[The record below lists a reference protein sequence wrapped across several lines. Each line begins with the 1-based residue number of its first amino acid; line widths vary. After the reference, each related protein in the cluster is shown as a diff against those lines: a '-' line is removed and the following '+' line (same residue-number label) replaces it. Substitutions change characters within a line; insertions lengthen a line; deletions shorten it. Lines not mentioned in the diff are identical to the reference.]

1 MTKQPNIR
9 SLSAQLEGG
18 ETTAEEVAIER
29 LAIAKKSS
37 GVFTSINQNLVAEA
51 KQVDADRAAGNH
63 PSPVA
68 GVPITLKDLFGVKGE
83 ATLAASKSLEGIAP
97 IEKED
102 ADVVAPLRQA
112 GMLIAAR
119 ANMSEFAFSG
129 MGRNPHFPSLISVW
143 DQQTGRLPGG
153 SSSGSAVSVAMGVVP
168 GTLGSD
174 TAGSCRIPA
183 AFNGIVGVKPT
194 YGRLS
199 LKGVYPL
206 SPTSDAPGPL
216 AVDVD
221 SCFLLDHFMS
231 GAYRRSQGLP
241 VIDDLDIT
249 EIRVLVPEGVVT
261 SDLDDAVSTAFE
273 DTLQWLEQAG
283 CKVIREP
290 MTVIDD
296 CAELFLTRPV
306 VPYEAWQ
313 HHQPMIEARGELY
326 DPFVR
331 ERAKAASQITAEEQQ
346 SRYDD
351 KAAYIARFNRGFIE
365 SRIDL
370 VVYPTVQCIPPALS
384 EIEDP
389 SNMPSVN
396 LRCLRNTATAN
407 YFDGCSITLPC
418 HHYGEAPVGLMLSAM
433 GGQDIRLYALASA
446 IEGVINQQRKKG

>member
-1 MTKQPNIR
+1 MTTQPNIR
-9 SLSAQLEGG
+9 TLSSHLESG
-18 ETTAEEVAIER
+18 EITTERLITER
-29 LAIAKKSS
+29 LAIAEKSS
-37 GVFTSINQNLVAEA
+37 GVFTSINKDLVEEA
-51 KQVDADRAAGNH
+51 KAVDQRRADGEQ
-63 PSPVA
+63 PSVLA
-68 GVPITLKDLFGVKGE
+68 GVPITLKDLFGVKGQP
-83 ATLAASKSLEGIAP
+83 TLAASKSLEGIAP
-97 IEKED
+97 AEEQD
-102 ADVVAPLRQA
+102 AEVVAPLRQA

-206 SPTSDAPGPL
+206 SPSSDAPGPL

-221 SCFLLDHFMS
+221 SCFLLDRLMS
-231 GAYRRSQGLP
+231 GDFDQSAPLP
-241 VIDDLDIT
+241 QCEQIDIAKL
-249 EIRVLVPEGVVT
+249 RLRVPEGTVT
-261 SDLDDAVSTAFE
+261 SELDDEVAEAFE
-273 DTLQWLEQAG
+273 KSLEWLAQAG
-283 CKVIREP
+283 CEIAREP
-290 MTVIDD
+290 MTVVDN

-313 HHQPMIEARGELY
+313 HHQPMIEARGDYY

-331 ERAKAASQITAEEQQ
+331 ERARVASQISQQEQQ
-346 SRYDD
+346 SRYDA
-351 KAAYIARFNRGFIE
+351 KASYIASFNQQFTE
-365 SRIDL
+365 AKLDL
-370 VVYPTVQCIPPALS
+370 LVYPTVQCIPPALS
-384 EIEDP
+384 EIDDP
-389 SNMPSVN
+389 ENMTSVN

-418 HHYGEAPVGLMLSAM
+418 HVPGEAPVGLMLSSM
-433 GGQDIRLYALASA
+433 GGQDHRLYTLASA
-446 IEGVINQQRKKG
+446 IEQVLNQNR